1 MLFTKTIKNLL
12 RMIDNIFILGKK
24 LDEQDSLVSF
34 ADLFHRPTSKIG
46 KQLVYFCGNSL
57 GLQPKSVRQ
66 YVEQELL
73 DWQNLGVEGHF
84 HGKNPWFAYHHFLTE
99 STARLVGALP
109 LEVVVMNSL
118 TVNLHLLMIS
128 FYRPTSQRYKIVIE
142 GGAFPSDIY
151 AVQSQAKLHGF
162 DPEEAIVALVPRA
175 GEHTLRTADI
185 IAALEAESNQIALV
199 MLGGVNYYTGQ
210 LYDLEAIATKAH
222 EIGAMVGYDLAHAAG
237 NVVLRLHEWQVDFAV
252 WCSYKYLNSGP
263 GGTSGAFVHER
274 HANEPDLPR
283 LAGWWGHDEQS
294 RFLMEAKFVPQL
306 GAAGWQLSNAQILPM
321 AAHQASLAIFD
332 RATMPALRQKSEKM
346 TDFLFKSLD
355 QINPNN
361 QYFTIITP
369 RNPAERGCQVSML
382 MNNNGRAIFDYLT
395 EHDIVA
401 DWRNPNVI
409 RIAPVP
415 LYNSFSEIAQFVN
428 ILQQALC
435 S

>member
-1 MLFTKTIKNLL
+1 
-12 RMIDNIFILGKK
+12 MIDNIFILGKK
-24 LDEQDSLVSF
+24 LDEHDSLASF
-34 ADLFHRPTSKIG
+34 ADLFHRPASKIG

-84 HGKNPWFAYHHFLTE
+84 HGKNPWFGYHHFLTE

-128 FYRPTSQRYKIVIE
+128 FYRPTPQRYKIVIE

-151 AVQSQAKLHGF
+151 AVQSQVKLHGF
-162 DPEEAIVALVPRA
+162 DPEEAIIALTPRTN
-175 GEHTLRTADI
+175 EHTLQTTDI
-185 IAALEAESNQIALV
+185 IDTLEAERDQIALV

-210 LYDLEAIATKAH
+210 LYDLETIAQKAH
-222 EIGAMVGYDLAHAAG
+222 EIGAMVGYDLAHATG
-237 NVVLRLHEWQVDFAV
+237 NVELRLHEWQVDFAV

-263 GGTSGAFVHER
+263 GGTSGVFVHER
-274 HANEPDLPR
+274 HANNPNLPR

-332 RATMPALRQKSEKM
+332 QATMPALRQKSEKM
-346 TDFLFKSLD
+346 ADFLFESLD

-369 RNPAERGCQVSML
+369 RNPTERGCQVSIL
-382 MNNNGRAIFDYLT
+382 MNNNGRAIFDYLS

-415 LYNSFSEIAQFVN
+415 LYNSFSEIAQFVGT
-428 ILQQALC
+428 LQQALH